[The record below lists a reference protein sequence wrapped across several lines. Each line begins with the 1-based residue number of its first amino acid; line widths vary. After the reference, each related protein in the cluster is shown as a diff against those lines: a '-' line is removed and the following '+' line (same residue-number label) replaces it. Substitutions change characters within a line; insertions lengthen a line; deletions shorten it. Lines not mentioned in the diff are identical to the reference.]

1 MKRYNCLGLQDWFV
15 DSRTIVARSVSQAFE
30 GRHYYD
36 LIRLRKK
43 IDTSIQIRVED
54 ITNKF
59 ELMHLDLLNNLSKL
73 MEERPF
79 SKTLEHFTNMKECTE
94 LVTAVL
100 SITGT

>member
-30 GRHYYD
+30 GRHYD

-73 MEERPF
+73 MEERPS